1 MYIHVIHDTRL
12 GKKLFRAFLAKSW
25 RLHSSGFSRDIRSIL
40 FWIWSFYQ
48 KNTRNLLRPLRQVF
62 FCLWLLHQ
70 WWTRWNKNENI
81 EIKFYDL
88 KSMHNLIINYLL
100 GSSLDFVQI
109 TIVTLNYHLE
119 IWHYSR
125 AKAIPNALF
134 GINASLIYFM

>member
-1 MYIHVIHDTRL
+1 MNQME
-12 GKKLFRAFLAKSW
+12 
-25 RLHSSGFSRDIRSIL
+25 
-40 FWIWSFYQ
+40 Q
-48 KNTRNLLRPLRQVF
+48 KR
-62 FCLWLLHQ
+62 
-70 WWTRWNKNENI
+70 KYD
-81 EIKFYDL
+81 YDL

-100 GSSLDFVQI
+100 GSSLDFIQI